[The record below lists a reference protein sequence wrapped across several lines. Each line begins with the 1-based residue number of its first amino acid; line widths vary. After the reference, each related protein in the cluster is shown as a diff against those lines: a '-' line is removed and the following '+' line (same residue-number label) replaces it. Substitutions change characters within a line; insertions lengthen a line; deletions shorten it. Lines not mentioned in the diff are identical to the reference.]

1 MLLQLATHYKRGE
14 LYVEEAFNA
23 AHLSVSGINAIVLEC
38 CAWSVCI
45 HSCKKN
51 YKKTTKFQELFHT

>member
-23 AHLSVSGINAIVLEC
+23 AHLYVSGINAIVLEC

-45 HSCKKN
+45 HSCKK
-51 YKKTTKFQELFHT
+51 KL